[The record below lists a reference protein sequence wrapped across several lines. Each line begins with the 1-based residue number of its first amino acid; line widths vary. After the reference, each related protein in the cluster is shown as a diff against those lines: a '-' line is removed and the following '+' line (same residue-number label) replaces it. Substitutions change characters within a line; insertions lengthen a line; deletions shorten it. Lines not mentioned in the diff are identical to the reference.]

1 MINVVG
7 LGSTSSRD
15 LTLEAV
21 KIMKNGNKNFLRTD
35 RHEALLFFEENKIEY
50 ESFDYLYD
58 EMESFDEVYNKIVEI
73 LLEESKDKEIN
84 YFVPGTPLVA
94 EKTVRLLIDKKA
106 DINIV
111 NGISFIEPV
120 LAGVGRDAVDGLLF
134 LDSDAKKFDFDT
146 RRDTL
151 ITQVYNK
158 RIASDLSLLLQE
170 VYKEDDMA
178 YVITNAGLDDEI
190 VRKVE
195 IYKLPRIDDY
205 NHQSCIYIPRTSGKN
220 LSMIMDR
227 LEDIL
232 ETEDI
237 YLDDECF
244 DKIKELLI
252 EKSDDLSMDYE
263 NETDILILSI
273 LLLLLKD
280 REGLVDFREIYDEI
294 YKKLDKIAIFFKII
308 VENKVN
314 LGYNCNSLS
323 KRALL
328 DLGILKVERVL
339 N

>member
-1 MINVVG
+1 
-7 LGSTSSRD
+7 
-15 LTLEAV
+15 
-21 KIMKNGNKNFLRTD
+21 
-35 RHEALLFFEENKIEY
+35 
-50 ESFDYLYD
+50 
-58 EMESFDEVYNKIVEI
+58 MESFDEVYNKIVEI

-94 EKTVRLLIDKKA
+94 EKTVRLLIDEEA

-220 LSMIMDR
+220 FPMIMDR
-227 LEDIL
+227 LADIL
-232 ETEDI
+232 EREDI
-237 YLDDECF
+237 YLDDESF
-244 DKIKELLI
+244 EKIKKLLI
-252 EKSDDLSMDYE
+252 EKSEDLSMDYE

-294 YKKLDKIAIFFKII
+294 YKKLDKIAIF
-308 VENKVN
+308 
-314 LGYNCNSLS
+314 
-323 KRALL
+323 
-328 DLGILKVERVL
+328 LK
-339 N
+339 

>member
-7 LGSTSSRD
+7 LGSTASRD

-35 RHEALLFFEENKIEY
+35 RHEALSFFEENKIKY

-73 LLEESKDKEIN
+73 LLEEARDKEIN

-94 EKTVRLLIDKKA
+94 EKTVRLLIDEEA

-220 LSMIMDR
+220 FPMIMDR
-227 LEDIL
+227 LADIL
-232 ETEDI
+232 EREDI
-237 YLDDECF
+237 YLDDESF
-244 DKIKELLI
+244 EKIKKLLI
-252 EKSDDLSMDYE
+252 EKSEDLSMDYE

-294 YKKLDKIAIFFKII
+294 YKKLDKIAIF
-308 VENKVN
+308 
-314 LGYNCNSLS
+314 
-323 KRALL
+323 
-328 DLGILKVERVL
+328 LK
-339 N
+339 